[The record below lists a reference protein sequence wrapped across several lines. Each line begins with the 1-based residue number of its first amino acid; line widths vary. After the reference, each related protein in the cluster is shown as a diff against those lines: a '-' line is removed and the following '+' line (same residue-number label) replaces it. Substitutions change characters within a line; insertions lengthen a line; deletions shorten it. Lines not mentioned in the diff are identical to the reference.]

1 MFVCVPLNRRLIEI
15 EILIQKGSKVANG
28 IISFSGGEVERIQY
42 GRKGVGLSS
51 IVIQWL
57 ELYRYWNL
65 RRTECQTGLSSCGH
79 RSIDRSTTTKQHRPI
94 NSSITTKLKRLEEC
108 VTFRV
113 SKSPFK
119 YIFGRWCETKNQ
131 VYNKKTTTTNLI
143 SDSYQSK
150 EPDHDHHLMCTPE
163 EGKIQP
169 FFWIPQLKQ
178 PVWAVKHI
186 SGHKSFDFRPIFRS
200 YRVPIHGRN
209 AYFKPVEAI
218 SRETILFTC
227 RATIQQQIIILPH
240 FG

>member
-1 MFVCVPLNRRLIEI
+1 MSNGFV
-15 EILIQKGSKVANG
+15 
-28 IISFSGGEVERIQY
+28 F
-42 GRKGVGLSS
+42 
-51 IVIQWL
+51 
-57 ELYRYWNL
+57 L
-65 RRTECQTGLSSCGH
+65 RPP
-79 RSIDRSTTTKQHRPI
+79 IDRSTTTKQHRPI

-209 AYFKPVEAI
+209 AYSKPVEAI

-227 RATIQQQIIILPH
+227 RATIQVTDYNITSFWVNVCLSCERAH
-240 FG
+240 YVCMYLE